1 MRLIQ
6 IVGPTASGKTN
17 FSVRLGTAL
26 HAEMI
31 NVDSMQV
38 YRDLAI
44 GTDKPSPEQQKLLP
58 IHGIDLIPLGPPMD
72 AAAFAAYA
80 DQKLHDIGRRGNP
93 AILSGGTGLYHR
105 VIMHGLIEAPS
116 RDDALRERLRAK
128 RDEIGQQAMYALL
141 QDKDPEAAA
150 RIMPTD
156 WVRIERALEVF
167 ELTGKRIS
175 ESQQAHGFKKTRY
188 ERLAFGCWRPREEL
202 YQNIEKRLDEMW
214 HQGILLETQMLL
226 DAALP
231 LHELPIKALG
241 YKQAAAALTGK
252 CSLEQALDDAK
263 RETRRFAKRQLTWFR
278 ADKDIHWI
286 RMPITDQAFE
296 AIIDVC
302 RQFLDGHNPALDK
315 IPCVDPANT

>member
-1 MRLIQ
+1 MRIIQ

-17 FSVRLGTAL
+17 FSVKLGAAL

-38 YRDLAI
+38 YKDLAI
-44 GTDKPSPEQQKLLP
+44 GTDKPTPEQQKQLP

-72 AAAFAAYA
+72 AAAFATYA
-80 DQKLHDIGRRGNP
+80 DKTLMEIAKRGHH
-93 AILSGGTGLYHR
+93 AIISGGTGLYHR

-128 RDEIGQQAMYALL
+128 RDEIGQPAMYELL
-141 QDKDPEAAA
+141 QKTDPEAASH
-150 RIMPTD
+150 IMPTD

-175 ESQQAHGFKKTRY
+175 ESQQAHGFRSTRY
-188 ERLAFGCWRPREEL
+188 ERLALGCWRPREEL
-202 YQNIEKRLDEMW
+202 YKKIEDRLDEMW
-214 HQGILLETQMLL
+214 HSGIVEETQNLL
-226 DAALP
+226 AANLP
-231 LHELPIKALG
+231 MTELPIKALG
-241 YKQAAAALTGK
+241 YKQAAAALTGQ
-252 CSLEQALDDAK
+252 CSLEQALEDAK

-286 RMPITDQAFE
+286 RLPLSDQEFLT
-296 AIIDVC
+296 IVNLC
-302 RQFLDGHNPALDK
+302 QQFLEGKDPSFDG
-315 IPCVDPANT
+315 IPCVDA